1 MLVLTRKQQEKIQ
14 IGDDV
19 VITILKVKGNSI
31 RVGIEAPKDVRVVRG
46 ELPKSETPQ
55 SGTDVA
61 DADQSTAA
69 QPSEDSQTGLNP
81 FLNAQDGDDYRVLS
95 FRISAEE
102 PKHEPQQ
109 FERPKARLQTM
120 REYMANR

>member
-46 ELPKSETPQ
+46 ELPKTETE
-55 SGTDVA
+55 VA
-61 DADQSTAA
+61 DADQSAAA

-81 FLNAQDGDDYRVLS
+81 FLSTQQNGDDYRVLS

-102 PKHEPQQ
+102 PQQEPQQ

>member
-14 IGDDV
+14 IGDDI

-46 ELPKSETPQ
+46 ELPKSEL
-55 SGTDVA
+55 A
-61 DADQSTAA
+61 DDEQAA
-69 QPSEDSQTGLNP
+69 AAELSEDSQTGLNP
-81 FLNAQDGDDYRVLS
+81 FLNPSADSNDYRVLS
-95 FRISAEE
+95 FRMSPEE
-102 PKHEPQQ
+102 PQHEPTQ

-120 REYMANR
+120 REFIANR

>member
-14 IGDDV
+14 IGDDI

-46 ELPKSETPQ
+46 ELPKSEMADDEQ
-55 SGTDVA
+55 SA
-61 DADQSTAA
+61 AA
-69 QPSEDSQTGLNP
+69 QPSEDSQSGLNP
-81 FLNAQDGDDYRVLS
+81 FLNAHNDGDDYRVLS

-102 PKHEPQQ
+102 PKHEPAQ
-109 FERPKARLQTM
+109 FEQPKARLQTM
-120 REYMANR
+120 REFMANR